1 MDTSLINALQAE
13 ERGILDE
20 LRASSPFRRLE
31 EIRRLLLLYRE
42 DAPVGAGLDA
52 MLAAHETPAA
62 ARHPQPQ
69 SVIVLHGS
77 ERA

>member
-1 MDTSLINALQAE
+1 MDTSLINSLQAE
-13 ERGILDE
+13 ERVILDE

-31 EIRRLLLLYRE
+31 EIRRLLVLYRD
-42 DAPVGAGLDA
+42 DAPIGASLDA
-52 MLAAHETPAA
+52 MLAAHETPAP

-69 SVIVLHGS
+69 SVIALHGS